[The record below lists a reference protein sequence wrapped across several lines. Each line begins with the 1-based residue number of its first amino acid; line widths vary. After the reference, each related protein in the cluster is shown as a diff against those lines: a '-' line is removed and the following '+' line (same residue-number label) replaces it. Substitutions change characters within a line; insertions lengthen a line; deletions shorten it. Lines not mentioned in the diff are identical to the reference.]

1 MGAIAWDCL
10 NGKMKKHRHYLSG
23 AAFGLLFAT
32 AASTLGAE
40 LQDGA
45 GNWHIA
51 GIFTPSALR
60 ESYYNATTGVSRFSD
75 NSQDSAKAGEELA
88 DLFFAGGFAVQAS
101 EFTMSSLGALSGDV
115 TGSAILTSSKVIKAS
130 TGNGP
135 VRLLVNASADVMAL
149 AESNAGD
156 ENEFT
161 MLVRRPT
168 AAVTADLAGTW
179 RVFDFGMPD
188 DLTETYFNHQ
198 TQQARQGGS
207 DDNAGPNE
215 ELVDVFFIGGFETLD
230 VGVTMTSGGS
240 FSGAFSGTASTTAN
254 GTVTLNPGDG
264 TEVFQ
269 MNASKNLMIR
279 SLAQPVDNDQRF
291 TALMKLPASLSLAEL
306 AGPWRFARLAIPNR
320 LVETVYNGS
329 TTRDIDSNENAMN
342 GEEMVDVHFP
352 GVFEAEQGVVGIGA
366 DGSLAAGFS
375 GSVAV
380 GATPGQVTIT
390 VDGEALTFYV
400 NDTKDVM
407 LHVSETGDE
416 QQIIAVLR
424 VPLDPMKIAL
434 DTDDGKLNLLWV
446 GQSDVKL
453 QKTSTL
459 TGWSDV
465 TSSTGQSAFESST
478 TTAEFYRL
486 VRETAQ

>member
-1 MGAIAWDCL
+1 
-10 NGKMKKHRHYLSG
+10 MKKYRQYLSG
-23 AAFGLLFAT
+23 AAACLLFAFT
-32 AASTLGAE
+32 STSSGAS

-45 GNWHIA
+45 GDWHIA
-51 GIFTPSALR
+51 GIFTPSALQ
-60 ESYYNATTGVSRFSD
+60 ESYYNATTGASRFSV
-75 NSQDSAKAGEELA
+75 NSQDYAKAGEELA
-88 DLFFAGGFAVQAS
+88 DMFFAGGFSIQAA
-101 EFTMSSLGALSGDV
+101 EFTLSGLGSLSGDV
-115 TGSAILTSSKVIKAS
+115 TGSAVLTGSKVIKAC
-130 TGNGP
+130 TANGP

-168 AAVTADLAGTW
+168 TAATADLAGSW

-188 DLTETYFNHQ
+188 DLTENYHNFV
-198 TQQARQGGS
+198 TQQGRQGGS
-207 DDNAGPNE
+207 DDHAGDNE
-215 ELVDVFFIGGFETLD
+215 KLVDVFFKGGFETLD

-240 FSGAFSGTASTTAN
+240 FSGAFSGTASTTAT
-254 GTVTLNPGDG
+254 GTVSLNPGDG
-264 TEVFQ
+264 VELFQ
-269 MNASKNLMIR
+269 LNASKNLMIR
-279 SLAQPVDNDQRF
+279 SLAEPSSFDQRF
-291 TALMKLPASLSLAEL
+291 TALIKLPSSLTLSEL
-306 AGPWRFARLAIPNR
+306 AGPWRFARLSIPNR

-329 TTRDIDSNENAMN
+329 TTRDIDSGDNAMP
-342 GEEMVDVHFP
+342 GEQLVDVHFP
-352 GVFEAEQGVVGIGA
+352 GSFEAEQGVVGIGA

-380 GATPGQVTIT
+380 NSPGEVTIT
-390 VDGEALTFYV
+390 VDSQPLTFYV

-407 LHVSETGDE
+407 LHVSATGDE

-424 VPLDPMKIAL
+424 VPLDPAKIAL

-453 QKTSTL
+453 QKSTTL
-459 TGWSDV
+459 TGWTDV

-486 VRETAQ
+486 VRESAQ